1 MVEREVGMH
10 ALHGTAPILPR
21 WNKAGDS
28 LQELVLEIVRQ
39 LVDTPVEVAVSA
51 TEGQHTVILKVRVA
65 PTDVGKVIGK
75 KGRIAGALRTILSA
89 AAAKQGKRALLEILE
104 E

>member
-1 MVEREVGMH
+1 MQ
-10 ALHGTAPILPR
+10 ALQQTAAGLPT
-21 WNKAGDS
+21 WTLAGDS
-28 LQELVLEIVRQ
+28 LQALLLQMVRQ
-39 LVDTPVEVAVSA
+39 LVDTPGEVAVSA

-75 KGRIAGALRTILSA
+75 KGRIADALRIILSA
-89 AAAKQGKRALLEILE
+89 AAGKQGKRGLLEISE

>member
-1 MVEREVGMH
+1 MH
-10 ALHGTAPILPR
+10 AFQQTAARPPTWTLS
-21 WNKAGDS
+21 GDS
-28 LQELVLEIVRQ
+28 LQALVLQMVRQ
-39 LVDTPVEVAVSA
+39 LVDTPGEVAVTA

-75 KGRIAGALRTILSA
+75 KGRIADALRIILSA
-89 AAAKQGKRALLEILE
+89 AAAKQGKRALLEISE

>member
-1 MVEREVGMH
+1 MH

-21 WNKAGDS
+21 WNSSGDS
-28 LQELVLEIVRQ
+28 LQVLVLEIVRQ

-51 TEGQHTVILKVRVA
+51 TEGQHTVVLTVRVA

-75 KGRIAGALRTILSA
+75 KGRIADALRIIVNA
-89 AAAKQGKRALLEILE
+89 AAAKQGKRALLEIIE